1 MNAHYQRRNRCLMM
15 PTILLLILF
24 SRISAFLSAPSS
36 VSDIIRCRSTS
47 KRNKTDNRQQYH
59 GVSSPPSPS
68 LSALPVPSIVGVATF
83 YKTWPLLAGFLTAST
98 KGAIADRL
106 AQCRDVYTTKYDWK
120 RNISMVRLCSISS
133 LVLFIHVTSSY
144 LSSFVL
150 NKIKQALYSG
160 TILGITCEIMYNRI
174 FPVLFGVATAEK
186 FNLSRV
192 IKMTLFDGFI
202 NAPLVWLPPAYI
214 TQALVYQYPIREA
227 IKKYMNDIKE
237 KGLLTKYWSLWL
249 PMTTINFAIIP
260 SHFRILFVAC
270 ISFFWMIIL
279 SIVANN
285 DQDTASSSAV
295 EPVPP

>member
-36 VSDIIRCRSTS
+36 VSDIIRCRSTP

-120 RNISMVRLCSISS
+120 RNISM
-133 LVLFIHVTSSY
+133 
-144 LSSFVL
+144 
-150 NKIKQALYSG
+150 ALYSG